1 MNCRE
6 CGRHFCIQHR
16 FPTDHDCVPLQRAA
30 SRSRAGTNMGQ
41 QHGVRPNFGSAK
53 QAAKERQAIMAGF
66 AKDQQERRQQQE
78 AARQN
83 FGGADRTLNYKGM
96 VLTAVQELK
105 EDRRGGASLPA
116 IKKYCAAELGAKVP
130 KLVTKAVRTL
140 SEEGK
145 LALGASAG
153 RFKLTR
159 ASSNFSFAKLSAARA
174 RREEEVRA
182 YQRATEEAVRREL
195 AESAAAAQEARER
208 HRRDKLHTE
217 AARDRRRR
225 AAAEAAEA
233 AQQAM
238 AQERQQA
245 RREAMARL
253 AQQEEQEHAGSSSSS
268 SNNSSSSSSSAGPP
282 PGDRPGG
289 LHRAYGALHALAAIF
304 M

>member
-1 MNCRE
+1 MCSSA
-6 CGRHFCIQHR
+6 
-16 FPTDHDCVPLQRAA
+16 VPAA
-30 SRSRAGTNMGQ
+30 SPAGGHHARA
-41 QHGVRPNFGSAK
+41 HCPVAK
-53 QAAKERQAIMAGF
+53 G
-66 AKDQQERRQQQE
+66 QQERRQQQE

-96 VLTAVQELK
+96 VLAAVQELK

-153 RFKLTR
+153 RFKLVR
-159 ASSNFSFAKLSAARA
+159 PNFSFAKQAAARA

-182 YQRATEEAVRREL
+182 YQRTTEEAVRREL

-208 HRRDKLHTE
+208 HRCDKLHTE

-238 AQERQQA
+238 AQERQ
-245 RREAMARL
+245 RSL
-253 AQQEEQEHAGSSSSS
+253 SK
-268 SNNSSSSSSSAGPP
+268 
-282 PGDRPGG
+282 
-289 LHRAYGALHALAAIF
+289 
-304 M
+304 